1 MGLERVD
8 KSHGMVYKHVMYEIP
23 YTLSELIVCVGAKA
37 SPRRHDLV
45 SRRLRH
51 WGSTGVLQT
60 VGALHVGTG
69 RSRRFGA
76 EEAYLGALLIR
87 LADWGLSIGALK
99 AVAEVIRSENAKGG
113 EMAALWR
120 EAKQP
125 GFDPVFAGLSVELD
139 DAGERPVSVGIR
151 LEHGKRLITPSFY
164 LDCWDSMMVL
174 NLTEIFVG
182 VRLL

>member
-1 MGLERVD
+1 
-8 KSHGMVYKHVMYEIP
+8 MYEIP
-23 YTLSELIVCVGAKA
+23 YTLSELTVCVGAKA

-99 AVAEVIRSENAKGG
+99 AVAEAIRSENAKGG

-125 GFDPVFAGLSVELD
+125 GFGFDPVFAGLAVELD

-151 LEHGKRLITPSFY
+151 LERGKRLNTPSFY
-164 LDCWDSMMVL
+164 LDHWDSMMVL

-182 VRLL
+182 VTLL

>member
-1 MGLERVD
+1 
-8 KSHGMVYKHVMYEIP
+8 MYEIP
-23 YTLSELIVCVGAKA
+23 YTLSELTVCVGAKA
-37 SPRRHDLV
+37 GPRRHDLV

-69 RSRRFGA
+69 RSRRFGT

-99 AVAEVIRSENAKGG
+99 AIAEAIRSENAKGG

-125 GFDPVFAGLSVELD
+125 GFGFDPVFAGLSVELD
-139 DAGERPVSVGIR
+139 DAAERPVSVGIR
-151 LEHGKRLITPSFY
+151 LARGKRLNTPSFY
-164 LDCWDSMMVL
+164 LDRWDSMMVL

-182 VRLL
+182 VTLL

>member
-1 MGLERVD
+1 
-8 KSHGMVYKHVMYEIP
+8 MYEIP
-23 YTLSELIVCVGAKA
+23 YTLSELTVCIGAKA

-45 SRRLRH
+45 ARRLRH

-69 RSRRFGA
+69 RSRRFGT

-99 AVAEVIRSENAKGG
+99 AIAEAIRSENAKGG
-113 EMAALWR
+113 EMAVLWR
-120 EAKQP
+120 EAKEP
-125 GFDPVFAGLSVELD
+125 GFGFDPVFAGLSVELD

-151 LEHGKRLITPSFY
+151 LERGKRLSTPSFY

-182 VRLL
+182 VTLL

>member
-1 MGLERVD
+1 
-8 KSHGMVYKHVMYEIP
+8 MYEIP
-23 YTLSELIVCVGAKA
+23 YALSELTVCVGAKGR
-37 SPRRHDLV
+37 PRRHDLV

-99 AVAEVIRSENAKGG
+99 AVAEMIRSENAKDGQ
-113 EMAALWR
+113 MAALWR
-120 EAKQP
+120 EAKP
-125 GFDPVFAGLSVELD
+125 PPSGYGPVFAGLSVELD
-139 DAGERPVSVGIR
+139 DAGERPVTVCIR
-151 LEHGKRLITPSFY
+151 LESSNRLSTPSFY
-164 LDCWDSMMVL
+164 LQRWGSMMVL
-174 NLTEIFVG
+174 NLYEVFA
-182 VRLL
+182 RAELL